1 MLIKYD
7 ITIDKNIVIARLKKD
22 LNQIYKLLP
31 IREEQGDWR
40 KPLDTL
46 IEELTGMESL
56 FLDNDYQEYL
66 FILLCKLE
74 GLKTLDNDFMLYRR
88 IIFECL
94 SIMQELIDSI
104 WMDQKT

>member
-7 ITIDKNIVIARLKKD
+7 VTIDKNIVIARLKKD

-31 IREEQGDWR
+31 TREEQGDWR

-104 WMDQKT
+104 WTDQKI

>member
-7 ITIDKNIVIARLKKD
+7 INIDKNIVIARLKKD

-31 IREEQGDWR
+31 TREELGDWR

-46 IEELTGMESL
+46 IEELAGMELL
-56 FLDNDYQEYL
+56 FLDNNYQEYL

-94 SIMQELIDSI
+94 SIMQELINSV
-104 WMDQKT
+104 WADQKI